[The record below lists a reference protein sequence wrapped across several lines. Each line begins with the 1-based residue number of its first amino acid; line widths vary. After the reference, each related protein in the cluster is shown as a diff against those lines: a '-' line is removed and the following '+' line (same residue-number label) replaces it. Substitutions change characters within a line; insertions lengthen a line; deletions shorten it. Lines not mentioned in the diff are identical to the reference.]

1 VNSIP
6 SVPQPHIVI
15 VGGGFGGLS
24 VAKALKRAPLRV
36 SLIDRSNHHLFQ
48 PLLYQVATALLSP
61 AHIASPIRALL
72 RRQRNASVLLAE
84 LKWIDIDRRCVI
96 AQSTDCIRRIPYD
109 FLVLATGVHQSYFG
123 HNEFEPFA
131 PGLKSLADAVVLR
144 NRILQAFEIVEA
156 EEDRAMP
163 EGLLT
168 FVLVGAGPTGVEMA
182 GAIATLVRNTLSSE
196 FRRIDP
202 RSARIVI
209 VDRDR
214 RILPT
219 FSEDLSRAAHERL
232 TRIGVEIRLG
242 RAVDAVDERGVVV
255 GGERI
260 PSRTVIWTAG
270 VEPSPVGRW
279 LGVATDRTG
288 RVRIQK
294 DLTVPGHPEIF
305 VIGDLASLD
314 QDGKPLPGVAQVAM
328 QQGRFVARVIQR
340 RLASRPDPPAF
351 RYFDKGSMAV
361 VGRNFA
367 ILENRRMKLS
377 GLLAFF
383 AWAGVHLEFLA
394 HSSLRLT
401 VFVQWVWTYV
411 TKQPGSR
418 LIINHRQESNSA
430 AMALVQQRLKA

>member
-144 NRILQAFEIVEA
+144 NRILQAFEIAEA
-156 EEDRAMP
+156 EEDRATP